1 MSVTEQ
7 KYSTVYGRDMS
18 LHGAFPD
25 NDFVTFS
32 VTLTE
37 PASHVTMVIHGDGWG
52 RDKTIYREY
61 PLEKSGETAFTVALS
76 MADLCRT
83 MERTDNGLFYYHY
96 RVEYMEGTKSGKTAY
111 FGGEEPTRL
120 QLLGEESHD
129 ERQLYVFTHTYTEPQ
144 AWREGVIYHIFV
156 DRFAQSRTMDK
167 SGWQKSGTVLD
178 PDWENGVPQYGE
190 YPGAPVANNVF
201 FGGDLYGVA
210 ENLPYIAALGVK
222 TLYLSPIFD
231 AASNHKYDTGDY
243 LRVDAMFGGDAALR
257 NLVEKAGSMGIRILL
272 DGVFNHT
279 GSDSVYFNREGHY
292 PSVGAYQSK
301 DSPYADWYTFRHFPD
316 EYDCWWG
323 VKILPRLS
331 SDNPSFR
338 AFLLGEVIPKW
349 MDMGVYGWRLDVAD
363 ELSDSFLSDFR
374 VTVRTQNPDSVVIG
388 EVWED
393 ATDKISYNVRKQY
406 FRGRELDGVMNY
418 PLRKAI
424 LTYLRD
430 KNADHFRKTTERL
443 YRRYPK
449 WASDCQM
456 NFLGTHDTIRI
467 LTALGG
473 EAEGVHTNAELAN
486 MCMAPEEREAAC
498 KKLILAYA
506 ILAAMPG
513 VPSVFYGD
521 EAGLEGYHDP
531 FCRRPFP
538 WHRIEPTLLT
548 AYREIGITRLRE
560 PLFRDGEYRVIQCTP
575 TRLTFV
581 RTPFADEAYF
591 LCIVVNL
598 SDAPAKL
605 RSCPGAKTIL
615 ALPEPGVD
623 ETVLAPMSVRYL
635 RCPIGASPE
644 DCQIV

>member
-52 RDKTIYREY
+52 RDNTIYREY
-61 PLEKSGETAFTVALS
+61 PLEKNGKTAFTVALS

-111 FGGEEPTRL
+111 FGGEESTRL

-167 SGWQKSGTVLD
+167 SGWQKPGTVLD
-178 PDWENGVPQYGE
+178 PDWDNGVPQYGE

-243 LRVDAMFGGDAALR
+243 LRVDAMFGVDAALR
-257 NLVEKAGSMGIRILL
+257 NLVEKAGAMGIRILL

-418 PLRKAI
+418 PLREAI

-430 KNADHFRKTTERL
+430 KNAEHFRKTTERL

-486 MCMAPEEREAAC
+486 MRMSLEERETAC

-548 AYREIGITRLRE
+548 AYREIGMTRLRE

-575 TRLTFV
+575 ARLTFV
-581 RTPFADEAYF
+581 RTPFADEPYF